1 MEDEGMTTDTA
12 VDARRTDTR
21 ERILTVAATL
31 FSDKGFNATSI
42 RDISEALGVT
52 KAALY
57 YHFTSKEEI
66 LRGIVEQPILAIR
79 GVLEVPRDLTTP
91 PARHQL
97 VVDVIASMAECTP
110 ESVSVFKDPQI
121 QAMVGA
127 EVSNSGITNVLAL
140 TLAAGLSRVEDVSQI
155 EPEHLIRASAAV
167 AAGLSVIDTWH
178 LVFPDLGKFTPESCE
193 YIADTVSAVLER

>member
-1 MEDEGMTTDTA
+1 MTTDTA

-42 RDISEALGVT
+42 RDISDALGVT

-57 YHFTSKEEI
+57 YHFSSKEEI
-66 LRGIVEQPILAIR
+66 LRAIVDQPISAVR
-79 GVLEVPRDLTTP
+79 GVLEQQRDLSTAA
-91 PARHQL
+91 ARHSL
-97 VVDVIASMAECTP
+97 VHDVIASMAECTP

-127 EVSNSGITNVLAL
+127 EISASGITNVLAL
-140 TLAAGLSRVEDVSQI
+140 TLAAGLSGVEDVATI

-178 LVFPDLGKFTPESCE
+178 LVFPDVAKFTPESCE